1 MLVGGC
7 DARARRS
14 RLNAH
19 VNGWWFRYFYIA
31 DARELFRSPAGAVA
45 LSFPVVV
52 VVVVSVVEFFFPVA
66 AGGV

>member
-1 MLVGGC
+1 V
-7 DARARRS
+7 D
-14 RLNAH
+14 
-19 VNGWWFRYFYIA
+19 GWWFRYFYIA

>member
-1 MLVGGC
+1 
-7 DARARRS
+7 
-14 RLNAH
+14 

-45 LSFPVVV
+45 LVPPS
-52 VVVVSVVEFFFPVA
+52 SSSSSRSSSFFFPVA